1 MSGESKRSFVHGDLK
16 QSCLH
21 LTRVSTNFGR
31 MELKANVKAELDPIR
46 KQVRLLK
53 HSHRYAKQ
61 KDGEWEPYR
70 QYSEV
75 LTNLLL
81 PIVNFGTVFH
91 WTLCRRKDSLLSF
104 RSNMGSSR
112 DNRRKINCQY
122 EINMLD
128 WCLFFFFFIKRFRVR
143 NQRNKFQIQI
153 SKTP

>member
-1 MSGESKRSFVHGDLK
+1 
-16 QSCLH
+16 
-21 LTRVSTNFGR
+21 
-31 MELKANVKAELDPIR
+31 MEVPFKANVKVELDPIR

-61 KDGEWEPYR
+61 KAGETEPYR

-75 LTNLLL
+75 LTNLPL